1 MFRSLAVRNFR
12 LYASANL
19 VSNTGTWMQRI
30 GQDWLVLQ
38 LSHDS
43 GVALGLVNALQFGPS
58 LVLSMYGGV
67 LGDRCPKRRVLQ
79 VTQSLMGVLALLLG
93 LLVACGQVQLWHVLV
108 LAGALGAVAAVD
120 APVRQAFVSEMVGAE
135 NLANAVSLNSTI
147 FNAARLIGPS
157 VAGLLI
163 GGSGGDTAPAFFVN
177 AGSFAFTIGA
187 LLVMRADQLH
197 PSPRAA
203 RARGQL
209 RAGVSYVWQHPDLRL
224 GMVLAFVIGT
234 FGFNYGVTIPL
245 MARQQFGLGAEAYG
259 LLSTCFAVG
268 SLSGALLST
277 RRSHRP
283 LQRFLVGS
291 AIVFGAVTVVCGFM
305 PTYATFAV
313 LLVPTG
319 ATALVFSVANNSFV
333 QLGADPQLRGRVM
346 ALYFMCFMGGT
357 PLVTPLI
364 GWVADAFG
372 APWALSSGG
381 LVVLVAGLAAAGVL
395 ARGRRV
401 RLEAHVTPPRLTL
414 HVGPPRAAV
423 PTPGLRAAEEAV
435 AADTP
440 GVQTAGQPARSG
452 CGPSP
457 VSMTQNVAPA
467 GSRTTDS
474 RPYGESVA
482 GMTTDPPPASTAA
495 TASSVPATP
504 K

>member
-67 LGDRCPKRRVLQ
+67 LGDRYPKRRVLQ
-79 VTQSLMGVLALLLG
+79 ITQSLMGVLALLLG
-93 LLVACGQVQLWHVLV
+93 LLVASGQVQLWHVLV
-108 LAGALGAVAAVD
+108 LAGALGAVAAID
-120 APVRQAFVSEMVGAE
+120 APVRQAFVSEMVGPE
-135 NLANAVSLNSTI
+135 LLANAVSLNSTI
-147 FNAARLIGPS
+147 FNGARLIGPS
-157 VAGLLI
+157 VAGLII
-163 GGSGGDTAPAFFVN
+163 GWAGGNTAPAFFVN
-177 AGSFAFTIGA
+177 AATFAFTIGA

-197 PSPRAA
+197 PSPRAS

-209 RAGVSYVWQHPDLRL
+209 REGVQYVWRHPDLRL
-224 GMVLAFVIGT
+224 ALVLAFVIGT

-268 SLSGALLST
+268 SLTGALLST

-283 LQRFLVGS
+283 LQRFLVLS

-305 PTYATFAV
+305 PTYASFAV

-319 ATALVFSVANNSFV
+319 ASALVFSVANNSFV

-346 ALYFMCFMGGT
+346 ALYFMAFLGGT
-357 PLVTPLI
+357 PFVTPLI
-364 GWVADAFG
+364 GWVADTFG

-381 LVVLVAGLAAAGVL
+381 LVVLVTGLVAAAVL

-414 HVGPPRAAV
+414 HVGARGAV
-423 PTPGLRAAEEAV
+423 PTAELRAAEEA
-435 AADTP
+435 AAAQTP
-440 GVQTAGQPARSG
+440 GAQIAG
-452 CGPSP
+452 
-457 VSMTQNVAPA
+457 
-467 GSRTTDS
+467 
-474 RPYGESVA
+474 
-482 GMTTDPPPASTAA
+482 
-495 TASSVPATP
+495 
-504 K
+504 